1 MHPMMIN
8 ERFVNGK
15 HLFAYFYLLLSTCL
29 QINTHFI
36 VIKKIKT
43 KLLLRPFSQRKL
55 LIVWINL
62 NQLK

>member
-15 HLFAYFYLLLSTCL
+15 HLFAYFYLLLGTCL

-36 VIKKIKT
+36 VIKKNENKAIITTLFTAK
-43 KLLLRPFSQRKL
+43 
-55 LIVWINL
+55 IINCVD
-62 NQLK
+62 

>member
-1 MHPMMIN
+1 MMIN

-36 VIKKIKT
+36 VIKKKIRT
-43 KLLLRPFSQRKL
+43 KLLLRPYSWRRL
-55 LIVWINL
+55 LIMWINL

>member
-36 VIKKIKT
+36 VIKKNENKAIIT
-43 KLLLRPFSQRKL
+43 TLFA
-55 LIVWINL
+55 V
-62 NQLK
+62 